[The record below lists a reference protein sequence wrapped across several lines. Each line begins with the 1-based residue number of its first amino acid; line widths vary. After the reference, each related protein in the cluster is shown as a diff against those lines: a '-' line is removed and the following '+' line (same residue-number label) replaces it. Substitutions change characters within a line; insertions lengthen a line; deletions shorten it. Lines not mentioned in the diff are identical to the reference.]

1 MKNVYE
7 FKFGHYDHKLILEES
22 QSLIGVQLQA
32 ETSIEDLKNMLKGN
46 AFEVG
51 TCGSYRVF
59 QILNENTDEIIHK
72 IHETYPSIKTAHI
85 YHTPDGKNTYLPN
98 GGIYVV
104 FKQTTSTQRCLE
116 LLEKYHLTEK
126 KRKSEHAFVAQ
137 AVDNPLALTVTLQ
150 NDSDVEIAEP
160 DFSSTPEKRL
170 ALR

>member
-7 FKFGHYDHKLILEES
+7 FKFGHNGQKVIFAES
-22 QSLIGVQLQA
+22 TSLIGVQLRA
-32 ETSIEDLKNMLKGN
+32 EASIEELKSMLKGN
-46 AFEVG
+46 ATEVG

-59 QILNENTDEIIHK
+59 QILNENTDEIINK
-72 IHETYPSIKTAHI
+72 IHETYPSIKTGHI
-85 YHTPDGKNTYLPN
+85 YHTPDGKGAVVPT
-98 GGIYVV
+98 GDIYVV
-104 FKQTTSTQRCLE
+104 FKQTTSTPRCLE